1 MSEQPLSAPSRPFRS
16 LAISLIRKVFLL
28 STICA
33 VVMCAV
39 QAALTYQIVQDRQK
53 AALRDIVAS
62 HVPLLA
68 LNVWDIEPDAL
79 AQQVHSISERPE
91 VGYVWVETKTGQR
104 FFAGDSSLARARAL
118 SVNIPYP
125 RLETGSVGSLYIVPN
140 PRVLP
145 REILWSLLPVLLG
158 YGLLTLMLCLF
169 IAGLLRR
176 ELQRPLEGVARFVGE
191 LNPRNLTM
199 PLQLQRPHNR
209 HRDEIDLVVEGF
221 GTLQRG
227 ISEHIENLDRLVA
240 ERTQDLENALS
251 SLQRIA
257 MTDPLTG
264 CFNRRHFDERFP
276 MEVERAQ
283 RYARPLS
290 VMFCDVDHFKQIN
303 DSYGHA
309 FGDEVLRGFASHLLH
324 HVRSE
329 VDWVA
334 RYGGEEFIIVLP
346 ETALQAACATAERL
360 RRRVE
365 AASFSD
371 GLQQVQV
378 TASFG
383 VAEWLPGDN
392 PERLLAR
399 ADALLLEAKQTGRN
413 RVLPLPLSED
423 ALRAA
428 SAS

>member
-1 MSEQPLSAPSRPFRS
+1 MSVRPFRS
-16 LAISLIRKVFLL
+16 LAVSLIRKTFLL
-28 STICA
+28 STLCA
-33 VVMCAV
+33 SVVCCV
-39 QAALTYQIVQDRQK
+39 QAALTYQAVQDRQK
-53 AALRDIVAS
+53 AALRELVAS
-62 HVPLLA
+62 HVPLLS

-79 AQQVHSISERPE
+79 AQQVRSIAERRE
-91 VGYVWVETKTGQR
+91 VGYVWIETKTGQR
-104 FFAGDSSLARARAL
+104 FFAGQAELARYRAI

-125 RLETGSVGSLYIVPN
+125 RIDSGSVGTLHIVPD
-140 PRVLP
+140 PAVLP
-145 REILWSLLPVLLG
+145 REILWSLLPVVLG
-158 YGLLTLMLCLF
+158 YGVLTLMLCVF

-176 ELQRPLEGVARFVGE
+176 ELQQPLEGVARFVSG
-191 LNPRNLTM
+191 LNPRNLTT
-199 PLQLQRPHNR
+199 PLKLRRPANR
-209 HRDEIDLVVEGF
+209 YRDEIDLVVEGF
-221 GTLQRG
+221 ATLQSG

-240 ERTQDLENALS
+240 ERTQDLESALS

-264 CFNRRHFDERFP
+264 SFNRRHFDERFP

-290 VMFCDVDHFKQIN
+290 VMFCDVDHFKRIN

-309 FGDEVLRGFASHLLH
+309 FGDEVLRSFASHLLH
-324 HVRSE
+324 DLRSE

-346 ETALQAACATAERL
+346 ETELDAACATAERL

-371 GLQQVQV
+371 GLQQVGV

-383 VAEWLPGDN
+383 VAEWLPGDR
-392 PERLLAR
+392 PDRLLAR
-399 ADALLLEAKQTGRN
+399 ADALLLEAKQGGRN
-413 RVLPLPLSED
+413 KVLPLPRFEV
-423 ALRAA
+423 AA
-428 SAS
+428 RDSLAD